1 MSDAPFAAW
10 VGRSETRR
18 DVITSAPLR
27 GLSAALDR
35 EEAWESGEIPP
46 LAHWLYFLPTTRQS
60 ELGEDGHPRRG
71 GFLPPVELPRRM
83 WAAGRLRFHAPL
95 CVGDA
100 VERVST
106 IKSVAEKAG
115 ASGPLV
121 FVTIAHAISA
131 NGVVA
136 IEEEQH
142 IVYRGEVGAARTP
155 APVSRVVDR
164 ERAFAPDSTLLF
176 RYSALTF
183 NAHRI
188 HYDAEYARTREN
200 YPGLVVQGPLIA
212 TLLIDHHV
220 SAHGAPC
227 SFTFRAERPLFAGEK
242 AKLCADGGAL
252 WCANA
257 AGEVVMSAEA
267 R

>member
-1 MSDAPFAAW
+1 MSDAPYTAW

-27 GLSAALDR
+27 GLSALLDR
-35 EEAWESGEIPP
+35 DEAWESGEIPP

-71 GFLPPVELPRRM
+71 GFLPPIELPRRM
-83 WAAGRLRFHAPL
+83 WAAGRLTFHAPL
-95 CVGDA
+95 RVGDA

-106 IKSVAEKAG
+106 IKSVTEKAG

-121 FVTIAHAISA
+121 FVTLTHAVRA
-131 NGVVA
+131 NGALA
-136 IEEEQH
+136 IEEDQD
-142 IVYRGEVGAARTP
+142 IVYRGESGAARAGP
-155 APVSRVVDR
+155 PSSRVAER

-176 RYSALTF
+176 RYSSLTF

-212 TLLIDHHV
+212 TLLMDYHV
-220 SAHGAPC
+220 SAHGAPR
-227 SFTFRAERPLFAGEK
+227 SFSFRAERPLFADDA

-257 AGEVVMSAEA
+257 AGETVMSAEA
-267 R
+267 L

>member
-1 MSDAPFAAW
+1 MSDAPYAAW
-10 VGRSETRR
+10 VGRSEARR

-27 GLSAALDR
+27 GLSALLDR
-35 EEAWESGEIPP
+35 EEAWESGVISP
-46 LAHWLYFLPTTRQS
+46 LAHWLYFLPTARQS

-71 GFLPPVELPRRM
+71 GFLPPIELPRRM
-83 WAAGRLRFHAPL
+83 WAAGRLKFHAPL
-95 CVGDA
+95 RVGDT

-106 IKSVAEKAG
+106 IKSVVEKTG

-121 FVTIAHAISA
+121 FVTVAHAISA
-131 NGVVA
+131 NGVPA
-136 IEEEQH
+136 IEEEQD
-142 IVYRGEVGAARTP
+142 IVYRGAAGATRA
-155 APVSRVVDR
+155 AAVSRFAER
-164 ERAFAPDSTLLF
+164 ERVFAPDSTLLF

-188 HYDAEYARTREN
+188 HYDVEYARTREK

-212 TLLIDHHV
+212 TLLMDHHI
-220 SAHGAPC
+220 SAHGAPR
-227 SFTFRAERPLFAGEK
+227 SFTFRAERPLFAGDA

-257 AGEVVMSAEA
+257 AGEMVMSAEA
-267 R
+267 G